1 MIRRA
6 VRLPLLAASLLLGG
20 LAGCSDD
27 APAGTSASTS
37 TSIPIAPLGE
47 ALLTAADLP
56 TGFEPA
62 AGDDTITTF
71 CAGQDAAAALRAT
84 DRQVAAF
91 ARQPAGASVIQVVLR
106 LEGDGAQ
113 RFVEQAGALL
123 ETCSEVP
130 DGSGLAFAYE
140 PVSEQVASAVEVVPG
155 AVSGYGTSVGSGALT
170 VEIAAARR
178 GDVAVL
184 VAVLGVDQARPDLD
198 ALAADVFAAAL
209 ARLPAA

>member
-1 MIRRA
+1 MGCTSDG
-6 VRLPLLAASLLLGG
+6 PGPAAST
-20 LAGCSDD
+20 
-27 APAGTSASTS
+27 APPATTP
-37 TSIPIAPLGE
+37 TAPLE
-47 ALLTAADLP
+47 VVLLTPADLP
-56 TGFEPA
+56 DGFEPA

-71 CAGQDAAAALRAT
+71 CAGQDAAAGLRAT

-106 LEGDGAQ
+106 LEDDGAQ
-113 RFVEQAGALL
+113 QFVEQAGALL

-130 DGSGLAFAYE
+130 DGSGLAFTYE
-140 PVSEQVASAVEVVPG
+140 PVSAPVAAALDSVPG

-170 VEIAAARR
+170 VQIAVARR

-184 VAVLGVDQARPDLD
+184 VAVLGVDQPRPDLD
-198 ALAADVFAAAL
+198 LLAAAVFEAAL